1 MSLPEPTYGTYRPSR
16 IRLVTIPD
24 GATVSPAFDFGQ
36 DAALAIETAGTA
48 NYTIEA
54 LSGLG
59 DTFIEVVTGLSATGN
74 LISLD
79 ADELAKLYPFRTLR
93 LKVDAAPIGD
103 LDHAIHCKG

>member
-24 GATVSPAFDFGQ
+24 NTTTSDAFDYGK

-54 LSGLG
+54 LSGLSSSW
-59 DTFIEVVTGLSATGN
+59 IEVVTGLSATGN

-79 ADELAKLYPFRTLR
+79 ADDLAKLYPFRTLR
-93 LKVDAAPIGD
+93 LKVDAAPTGD
-103 LDHAIHCKG
+103 LAHAVHCKG